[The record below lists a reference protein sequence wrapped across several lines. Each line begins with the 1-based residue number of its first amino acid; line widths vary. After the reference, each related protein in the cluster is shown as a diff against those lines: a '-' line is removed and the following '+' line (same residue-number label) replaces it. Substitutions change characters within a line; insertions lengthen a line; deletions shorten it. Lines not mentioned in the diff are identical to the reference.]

1 MKRKQ
6 IKKIATEIASWE
18 LIRKDETSSKEDR
31 VHAEDRIIQLTN
43 LVLCLPDGLNVMAD
57 IDVEVQRILA
67 SKENLE

>member
-6 IKKIATEIASWE
+6 IKKIATEIASCE